1 MIRSLP
7 YRVALALLLGALA
20 GSAVHAQVLRCESP
34 DGAVTY
40 ANGGCPPG
48 TSLKRAVPPP
58 PPVNEADRKRA
69 EAQAKAE
76 ASQARKLEQAERS
89 EAQQRERA
97 SAAEAKK
104 AEERARN
111 CRKLALDVQQAEDRV
126 SKATVN
132 KREAAEKQ
140 RDRARQRYEIDCR

>member
-1 MIRSLP
+1 MSRSAPL
-7 YRVALALLLGALA
+7 RTSLCLLIGALA
-20 GSAVHAQVLRCESP
+20 AAGVQAQVLRCESP

-48 TSLKRAVPPP
+48 TSVKREVPPA

-69 EAQAKAE
+69 QSQAKAD
-76 ASQARKLEQAERS
+76 ATQARKLEQAERS

-132 KREAAEKQ
+132 KREAVEKQ